1 MLTSKEATRGFA
13 AIGSKPRLDML
24 RVLIRA
30 GPKGLT
36 VGQIQARMG
45 LPASTLAH
53 HLRLL
58 AASGLIVQKRYS
70 RTVVNQAAFRH
81 IKALASYLMEECC
94 LDDEADQLGCFETA

>member
-1 MLTSKEATRGFA
+1 
-13 AIGSKPRLDML
+13 ML

-36 VGQIQARMG
+36 VGQIQTRMG

-81 IKALASYLMEECC
+81 IEALASYLMEECC
-94 LDDEADQLGCFETA
+94 LDDEADPLGCFETA